1 MDVYSIFESEITD
14 MVTLDKLIV
23 VGMSKMPNCPTVK
36 VGDALYVSLES
47 NDKGV
52 SGKALKVYKQYGTDQ
67 VGYVRNTDLE
77 AMNCN
82 GTIAYHQALADLTS
96 SLFTVDVVRAN
107 YLAIKKRPTTNAVKV
122 AAETKSAGGYK
133 QEYDAQYIQEPIK
146 KDTNMLNTNSM
157 RDQFFR
163 EVKNVAI
170 DIQTGKFG
178 ISNQDGISV
187 YVDGTINVTPIQ
199 ELGVKIPAF
208 AMRIPVDKLV
218 AGDIIVNGNE
228 SSFFVSSIKEG
239 GYKVMSTSGEV
250 STVGNVKNLFFGANT
265 VLAVKNMFEGSG
277 MNPMM
282 MALMMGDGKMDM
294 KSLMLMSMM
303 GGQGGDVMGGMNP
316 MMLMLMMG
324 DKFK

>member
-1 MDVYSIFESEITD
+1 

-23 VGMSKMPNCPTVK
+23 VGMSKMPKVVQVK
-36 VGDALYVSLES
+36 AGDSLYLMVES
-47 NDKGV
+47 STKGIE
-52 SGKALKVYKQYGTDQ
+52 GKTLAVYKKGTEDH
-67 VGYVRNTDLE
+67 VGYIRNTDLE
-77 AMNCN
+77 AIFHSNRGSYNLALSTQESYWYLVETVRVNYIVLKRIDIGTAKTNPCKEIELN
-82 GTIAYHQALADLTS
+82 GPIYCTLE
-96 SLFTVDVVRAN
+96 
-107 YLAIKKRPTTNAVKV
+107 
-122 AAETKSAGGYK
+122 AAEEVTKPKLNDKGQSM
-133 QEYDAQYIQEPIK
+133 I
-146 KDTNMLNTNSM
+146 NTNSM

-178 ISNQDGISV
+178 ISNTDGISV
-187 YVDGTINVTPIQ
+187 YDKGTINVNPIQ

-208 AMRIPVDKLV
+208 AMRIAVDKLV
-218 AGDIIVNGNE
+218 AGDIIVNGNDAV
-228 SSFFVSSIKEG
+228 FFVELNKEG
-239 GYKVMSTSGEV
+239 GYKVMATSGEI
-250 STVGNVKNLFFGANT
+250 SSLGNVKNMFFGANT

-282 MALMMGDGKMDM
+282 MALMMGDGMMGDDKMDM

-303 GGQGGDVMGGMNP
+303 GGQGGEAMGGMNP